1 MSLVQIQ
8 DRTNWNG
15 PISVPRQQTHHYGPR
30 PSRSVIHAP
39 GNGKREIARHVHQI
53 AAGSLKAENGL
64 IVHVIAP
71 AIKPPVASIT
81 ELRSRL
87 GTLASLGVRRN
98 IVAMWNKGLRAE
110 AIERVE
116 QLERDKT

>member
-1 MSLVQIQ
+1 MSFYQIF
-8 DRTNWNG
+8 DSI
-15 PISVPRQQTHHYGPR
+15 PVLSVPRQQTRHHGPR
-30 PSRSVIHAP
+30 PSQSIGYASV
-39 GNGKREIARHVHQI
+39 NDKREIARRVRQI

-64 IVHVIAP
+64 IVRVIAL